1 MPIKL
6 WVVFLALITL
16 PALPVH
22 AQEAS
27 VCQAEDKSCLIKTL
41 QTVTSAIPGDSE
53 RDQTW
58 RETAKL
64 MAAAGMI
71 DEAVAI
77 IPKIKTPDT
86 QAMTIRGI
94 GMAAAEL
101 KLPKEKLDALFK
113 QLRAEADKISHA
125 PSHAIALTYIGM
137 AQAFAGDDAGA
148 MATSASM
155 TNAALRNKA
164 YAETAEIQA
173 ERNDL
178 PAVLKSIAAIDDSG
192 YKDKELYIIT
202 RIFADRQQYANAL
215 EIANMVANP
224 YQKSQSY
231 LYILTKQ
238 IQPDKPQANFQGETG
253 TP

>member
-6 WVVFLALITL
+6 WVLFLAFITL
-16 PALPVH
+16 PALQARAEV
-22 AQEAS
+22 ACAVEDRACMIKALDDMTAS
-27 VCQAEDKSCLIKTL
+27 IPEDNW
-41 QTVTSAIPGDSE
+41 

-58 RETAKL
+58 REAAKL
-64 MAAAGMI
+64 MAMSGMI
-71 DEAVAI
+71 DDALAV

-101 KLPKEKLDALFK
+101 KLPKEKLDDLFAR
-113 QLRAEADKISHA
+113 LRVEADKIGHP

-137 AQAFAGDDAGA
+137 SQAFAGDDVGA

-155 TNAALRNKA
+155 TNVALRNKA

-178 PAVLKSIAAIDDSG
+178 PAVLKSIAAIEDDG
-192 YKDKELYIIT
+192 YKDKELGIIT
-202 RIFADRQQYANAL
+202 KIFANRAQYANAL
-215 EIANMVANP
+215 EVTNLITNP
-224 YQKSQSY
+224 YQKSQSL

-238 IQPDKPQANFQGETG
+238 IQPDKVKEET
-253 TP
+253 P